1 MPATKPSRLGRGLG
15 NLISGGVSTEEIAK
29 PVQKD
34 QENGSEFQ
42 TLPLAHIQPN
52 RFQPRNNFD
61 DAQIDELV
69 ASIVSE
75 GLLQPIS
82 VRKAT
87 DGKFEIIAGERR
99 FRACKKLNKET
110 IPVRILEVDD
120 IASAALALIENLQR
134 TDLNPVEEARGYQT
148 LMKEFGL
155 TQEKVAQRVG
165 RSRAYIANALRLLQL
180 EESLQHFLITG
191 ELSVGHAKVL
201 LGLPAEND
209 RKDLAE
215 KIVSERL
222 SVREAENEVR
232 QIKGEDLAQA
242 AKNASS
248 PRTTTANRPPP
259 PEVEHFQNSL
269 GQKLSTSVSLKHTH
283 SNRGSIVIDYR
294 NMYELQR
301 IMETLGVP
309 AIG

>member
-1 MPATKPSRLGRGLG
+1 MPSTKSSRLGRGLG
-15 NLISGGVSTEEIAK
+15 NLISSGVPTQDKTK
-29 PVQKD
+29 PVQEL
-34 QENGSEFQ
+34 QANGAEYQ
-42 TLPLAHIQPN
+42 TLPLGQILPN
-52 RFQPRNNFD
+52 RFQPRDNFN

-69 ASIVSE
+69 ASIESE

-99 FRACKKLNKET
+99 YRACKKLQKET
-110 IPVRILEVDD
+110 IPVRVLEVDD

-201 LGLPAEND
+201 LGLPLEKD
-209 RKDLAE
+209 RKDLAD

-222 SVREAENEVR
+222 SVRESEKEVR
-232 QIKGEDLAQA
+232 QRKGEDLAQA

-248 PRTTTANRPPP
+248 PRTTTANLPPP
-259 PEVEHFQNSL
+259 PEVEHFQNTL
-269 GQKLSTSVSLKHTH
+269 GAKLSTPVSLKHTH

-301 IMETLGVP
+301 IMETLGVA